1 MSIKRRGP
9 PVVVKRN
16 KKKQKKIKKSS
27 SSSQSDNNS
36 TNDTNDTKTV
46 VDSDNNNIDDNVDQN
61 KAWISKQPDFLFNSE
76 SSSSPEIFSVSSNKD
91 EIKESSP
98 VSSFQ
103 NIFKI
108 SSPTYQKNKKYSKN
122 MTFNSENQ
130 YKFDDEPI
138 SPEAPL
144 FRLPIKR
151 DVRDVGDT
159 LILIKFSC
167 WFSPLKLLID
177 IDNITE
183 TIDSSYDYSKFLEIM
198 ENNQC
203 DYTFYHSTI
212 GDDDDDDHKTILPFQ
227 SREAR
232 FMKIFIDNILHK
244 KCSIM
249 CRSFKNF
256 NFIKEMNNCYHEK
269 DKTKIERNFYFINYV
284 IL

>member
-16 KKKQKKIKKSS
+16 RKKQKKIKKSS
-27 SSSQSDNNS
+27 SSSHSDDNS
-36 TNDTNDTKTV
+36 TNDTKPI
-46 VDSDNNNIDDNVDQN
+46 VDSNNNNIDDNVDQN

-76 SSSSPEIFSVSSNKD
+76 SSSSPEIFSSNKD

-108 SSPTYQKNKKYSKN
+108 SSPTYQKKIYSKN
-122 MTFNSENQ
+122 MTLNSENQ
-130 YKFDDEPI
+130 YKIDDEPVT
-138 SPEAPL
+138 PDAPL
-144 FRLPIKR
+144 FRLPIKI
-151 DVRDVGDT
+151 DADII
-159 LILIKFSC
+159 ILIKFSC
-167 WFSPLKLLID
+167 WFSPLRLLIMY
-177 IDNITE
+177 DNITE
-183 TIDSSYDYSKFLEIM
+183 TIDNSYDYRQFLEIM
-198 ENNQC
+198 GNNQC

-212 GDDDDDDHKTILPFQ
+212 GDDDDHKTILPFQ

-232 FMKIFIDNILHK
+232 FMKIFIDNILRK
-244 KCSIM
+244 RCNIM

-256 NFIKEMNNCYHEK
+256 DFIKETNNTYYKMEK
-269 DKTKIERNFYFINYV
+269 SLKIDSKIYFINYV